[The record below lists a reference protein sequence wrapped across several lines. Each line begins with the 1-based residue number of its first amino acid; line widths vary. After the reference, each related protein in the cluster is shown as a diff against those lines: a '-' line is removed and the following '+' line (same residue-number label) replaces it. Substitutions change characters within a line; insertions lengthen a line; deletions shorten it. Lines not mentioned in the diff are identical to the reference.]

1 MISLSSS
8 KHLQHVIF
16 FLIILGILWRLL
28 LIQNFW
34 GWEESDYGNL
44 QMVRGVFDSGFR
56 SYDMNHMPGYYAV
69 AALFLFLFS
78 DTVWAAIGATFLAG
92 CLAFA
97 ISILYMQKVAGRI
110 PALILGILLFFQ
122 PEFSLYS
129 ASALREPLYT
139 AYLIGMLYYL
149 VQNQWLPASIL
160 AALSFTVRFE
170 APVALFPLLIYLLRR
185 KEQNMSILYMVP
197 MISTILLWMWYCH
210 EVFGHVRF
218 WEHAGSVN
226 IETGLGEEAPSFYLW
241 LKNGLLVSLELFF
254 ILLPHRLGWGIFGGL
269 CFSPFILSSTQNT
282 KVLQCIGYGL
292 LLVWL
297 AIACIAQHEPQHN
310 LYWKWLYPLI
320 PFLTAIGVLSLWKI
334 LEKGNYRYFWIPIL
348 MQAIFSHVV
357 ETNRQ
362 IERSKELYKPQVEL
376 ANTLERQYPTGH
388 LILDNIPSC
397 WLGRRSHDMILTSWF
412 DVPTTTEIEFANWI
426 STNDVDAVLW
436 FAEEWTQAPK
446 VAPFLQN
453 GGNWKMNTSKI
464 PSSEVELIEV
474 SRDNSYGWILFKRR
488 R

>member
-1 MISLSSS
+1 MISLSDS
-8 KHLQHVIF
+8 KHLQYLIF
-16 FLIILGILWRLL
+16 LLIILGILWRLF
-28 LIQNFW
+28 LIQSFW

-69 AALFLFLFS
+69 AALFLFVFS
-78 DTVWAAIGATFLAG
+78 DTVWASVGATFLAG
-92 CLAFA
+92 CLAFV

-139 AYLIGMLYYL
+139 AYLIGMLYFL

-185 KEQNMSILYMVP
+185 KEQNMPMKYILP
-197 MISTILLWMWYCH
+197 MLITIALWMWYCH

-226 IETGLGEEAPSFYLW
+226 IETGLGEEASSFYLW

-269 CFSPFILSSTQNT
+269 CLSPFILSST
-282 KVLQCIGYGL
+282 
-292 LLVWL
+292 
-297 AIACIAQHEPQHN
+297 
-310 LYWKWLYPLI
+310 
-320 PFLTAIGVLSLWKI
+320 
-334 LEKGNYRYFWIPIL
+334 
-348 MQAIFSHVV
+348 
-357 ETNRQ
+357 
-362 IERSKELYKPQVEL
+362 
-376 ANTLERQYPTGH
+376 
-388 LILDNIPSC
+388 
-397 WLGRRSHDMILTSWF
+397 
-412 DVPTTTEIEFANWI
+412 
-426 STNDVDAVLW
+426 
-436 FAEEWTQAPK
+436 
-446 VAPFLQN
+446 
-453 GGNWKMNTSKI
+453 KMNT
-464 PSSEVELIEV
+464 
-474 SRDNSYGWILFKRR
+474 NTT
-488 R
+488 